1 MAARNSPI
9 FDTATTL
16 GKIMAFLG
24 VSALSG
30 VLAAGLLVPVA
41 AAAGTGASA
50 SVDFFEQLPAELERA
65 PLAQPTKMLASDG
78 SLIATLYEENRQP
91 VKLDAINENMTDA
104 IIAIEDN
111 RFYEHG
117 GVDMEGIFAAA
128 ASNLSSDTTRGAS
141 TLTQQYVT
149 NVLLNAGSGQMS
161 GSKTIGDKLR
171 EAKLA
176 IAVEKKM
183 SKDEILAG
191 YLNLVPFTGSV
202 FGVEAAAQYF
212 FNVDAKDL
220 SVPQSAMLAGVVNGP
235 SYYSPEA
242 NPERSL
248 ERRNLVL
255 RSMLKYEKITQEEY
269 DAAVKTDL
277 GLNITPLPAGCYGAV
292 QADYFC
298 QYVANK
304 ILNDSTFGETR
315 EIRQATLFRGG
326 LTIKTTLNAKI
337 QDAAKSS
344 VMETAAAAKSSEGVG
359 HSMVTVEPGTGNVL
373 AMAQNTKLNP
383 APDKKNSVF
392 NFNVDKYDGGDPTK
406 PLDGSGGFQPGSTF
420 KPFTVAAWLDAGN
433 ALNDVVDGSKTTYPV
448 GDTWEASCLQGG
460 EHVVGPED
468 YTPQNYNDEHY
479 ENYTVLK
486 GLAQSYNTITMAT
499 AKQLDLCRI
508 FDIAYAAGA
517 HNGRGAE
524 GKLEKFK
531 VMPAGLLGAEN
542 VSPLSMAT
550 AFATF
555 SAEGL
560 RCEPRGITS
569 VTAVDGREFEVP
581 GKSCEQAL
589 PKDVARGVNYATQE
603 VMKTGSG
610 ALLDVGGVPAA
621 GKSGTNNERS
631 QTWFMT
637 YTSSMSTASWLGNWK
652 ENKSLA
658 NLSIG
663 GQVYPEIDGSFIAG
677 PSLANMMQKVSGLV
691 PAKEFQNP
699 PSDMLYSPAP
709 TQRNPPVITPPGNRD
724 GGNNGGGNN
733 DGEWRIGPPADKPGP
748 PKDNDDKDD

>member
-1 MAARNSPI
+1 
-9 FDTATTL
+9 
-16 GKIMAFLG
+16 MAFLG

-91 VKLDAINENMTDA
+91 VTLDKISENMTDA
-104 IIAIEDN
+104 ITAIEDN

-117 GVDMEGIFAAA
+117 GVDMEGIIAAA
-128 ASNLSSDTTRGAS
+128 ASNISSDTTRGAS

-149 NVLLNAGSGQMS
+149 NVLLNAGVGQMS

-202 FGVEAAAQYF
+202 FGIQAASKYF

-220 SVPQSAMLAGVVNGP
+220 TVAQSALLAGVVNGP

-242 NPERSL
+242 NPERAL
-248 ERRNLVL
+248 ERRNLVIA
-255 RSMLKYEKITQEEY
+255 SMLKYDKITQEEY

-304 ILNDSTFGETR
+304 ILNDPTYGETR
-315 EIRQATLFRGG
+315 EQRQATLFRGG
-326 LTIKTTLNAKI
+326 LTIKTTLNSKI
-337 QDAAKSS
+337 QKAAKTS
-344 VMETAAAAKSSEGVG
+344 VMETASAAESSPGVG
-359 HSMVTVEPGTGNVL
+359 HSMVTVEPGTGNIL

-383 APDKKNSVF
+383 GKDKANSVF
-392 NFNVDKYDGGDPTK
+392 NFSVDLYEGGDPSK
-406 PLDGSGGFQPGSTF
+406 PLDGIGGFQPGSTF
-420 KPFTVAAWLDAGN
+420 KPFTVAAWLDAGK

-448 GDTWEASCLQGG
+448 GDTWEASCLPGG
-460 EHVVGPED
+460 QYVVGPED
-468 YTPQNYNDEHY
+468 YTPQNYNDENY
-479 ENYTVLK
+479 GNYTVLK
-486 GLAQSYNTITMAT
+486 GLAQSYNTVTMAT
-499 AKQLDLCRI
+499 AKQVDLCRI
-508 FDIAYAAGA
+508 FEIAFLTGA
-517 HNGRGAE
+517 HPSKSSE
-524 GKLEKFK
+524 GELKKFD
-531 VMPAGLLGAEN
+531 VRPAGLIGAEE
-542 VSPLSMAT
+542 VTPLSMAT
-550 AFATF
+550 SFATF
-555 SAEGL
+555 AAEGL
-560 RCEPRGITS
+560 QCDPRAITS

-581 GKSCEQAL
+581 GTDCEQVIPEEL
-589 PKDVARGVNYATQE
+589 ARGVNYATQE
-603 VMKTGSG
+603 VMKSGSG
-610 ALLDVGGVPAA
+610 ALLNMGGVPTA
-621 GKSGTNNERS
+621 GKSGTNDPRS

-652 ENKSLA
+652 SNSTSLS
-658 NLSIG
+658 NSSIG

-677 PSLANMMQKVSGLV
+677 PSLASMMQKVAGIL
-691 PAKEFQNP
+691 PAEPFQDP
-699 PSDMLYSPAP
+699 PSDMLYSARPVE
-709 TQRNPPVITPPGNRD
+709 RNVPIIAPPGDD
-724 GGNNGGGNN
+724 GGGDNGGGGDD
-733 DGEWRIGPPADKPGP
+733 DGGREIGPPADRPGP
-748 PKDNDDKDD
+748 PRDNDNNDD